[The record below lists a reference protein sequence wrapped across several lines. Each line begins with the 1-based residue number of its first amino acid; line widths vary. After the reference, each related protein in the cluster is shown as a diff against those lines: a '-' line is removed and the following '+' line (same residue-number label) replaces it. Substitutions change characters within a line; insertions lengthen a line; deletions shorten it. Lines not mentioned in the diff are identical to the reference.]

1 MANSVGTDF
10 GFFGFI
16 SGHRTISGQVV
27 CRYSCDTSFP
37 SFYCT
42 SVCLEAIIAF
52 YTVYGNCVYFRPVD
66 GYSFTVS
73 SGDDS

>member
-10 GFFGFI
+10 GFFGF
-16 SGHRTISGQVV
+16 ISGQVV

-42 SVCLEAIIAF
+42 SFCLEAIIAF